1 MKNKIIKFI
10 KNHKF
15 LYNLAKKFNRR
26 FNRVPVKV
34 DYVTRIIYYAYTMKN
49 QGEIELIRKHYNN
62 IKKYDTRPLIIVD
75 NKDLNKYI
83 HKYIRE
89 NTDIMFASLDYFK
102 KYHKNINAN
111 RVVLLDYKKDYE
123 GQEIL
128 NYLS

>member
-83 HKYIRE
+83 HKYIKE

>member
-123 GQEIL
+123 EQEIL